1 MTPGSRALLC
11 AFIVTGA
18 LIASFALSQTSEP
31 EGHVT
36 AIFNE
41 VQVLPDKAD
50 ARPAVINDKVDNG
63 TALKTG
69 DASRSELTFADLTI
83 TRLGANTIF
92 SFNRAG
98 RSVRL
103 DSGAILLYVR
113 KDSGGAEISTK
124 AVSVAITG
132 TTLIFESK
140 VDSHDQL
147 TVLEGDARFSLNNFP
162 DQSTQVRAG
171 QLLHVRAGAKKLP
184 KPGRV
189 DLKRIMETHPL
200 IRNFPPLPSL
210 DLILA
215 AADGRNPNPPPPQ
228 PPPPTGGAVSQGGPS
243 PVYIP
248 TGPAS
253 TWWCCIDGQVV
264 QSTEAECRAR
274 GGQAFRSEQEARA
287 HCGGGTWWCCIDGQV
302 VQIPEAQAR
311 ARGNQCYRS
320 REEALAHC
328 GQRCWVCVDGK
339 VVQLSE
345 ADARARRAQCYGSEE
360 EARTHCEGKTGKTCW
375 CCISGEVV
383 QTTET
388 DCREREGQCYGS
400 RREASKHCRGA
411 EKTSTPTPTP
421 HRPHPTSTPKPTP
434 RPTPGRYGY
443 PNNQSNQIPTPK
455 KRYPP
460 IRRATPTPRPGQIIR

>member
-1 MTPGSRALLC
+1 MTPGSRALLR

-50 ARPAVINDKVDNG
+50 ARPAVINDKIDNG
-63 TALKTG
+63 SALKTG

-228 PPPPTGGAVSQGGPS
+228 PPPPTGGAVSQAGPS

-248 TGPAS
+248 TGPAP
-253 TWWCCIDGQVV
+253 TWWCCIDGEVV

-287 HCGGGTWWCCIDGQV
+287 HCGGATWWCCIDGRV
-302 VQIPEAQAR
+302 VQIPGAQAR

-320 REEALAHC
+320 
-328 GQRCWVCVDGK
+328 
-339 VVQLSE
+339 
-345 ADARARRAQCYGSEE
+345 EE
-360 EARTHCEGKTGKTCW
+360 EARTHCKETTGKTCW
-375 CCISGEVV
+375 CCIYGEVV
-383 QTTET
+383 QTTEA

-400 RREASKHCRGA
+400 KKEASKNCRAAGTRSTPTPTA
-411 EKTSTPTPTP
+411 TPHRPYPTPTPTP
-421 HRPHPTSTPKPTP
+421 HRSHPTSTPKPTP
-434 RPTPGRYGY
+434 RPTPGRHDY
-443 PNNQSNQIPTPK
+443 PSNQSNQIPTPK
-455 KRYPP
+455 KKYPP

>member
-1 MTPGSRALLC
+1 MSPGPRALLC
-11 AFIVTGA
+11 AFIMTGA
-18 LIASFALSQTSEP
+18 LIAGFALSQTSEP

-50 ARPAVINDKVDNG
+50 ARPAVINDKIDNG

-113 KDSGGAEISTK
+113 KDSGGAQISTK

-140 VDSHDQL
+140 VDSYDEL

-162 DQSTQVRAG
+162 NQSSQVRAA

-215 AADGRNPNPPPPQ
+215 AADGRNPNLPLPPPQ
-228 PPPPTGGAVSQGGPS
+228 PPPPIGVTGSQGGPS
-243 PVYIP
+243 PVYLPSGPSPVYLP
-248 TGPAS
+248 TGPAP
-253 TWWCCIDGQVV
+253 TLWCCIDGHVV

-274 GGQAFRSEQEARA
+274 GGQAFGSEREARA
-287 HCGGGTWWCCIDGQV
+287 HCGGGG
-302 VQIPEAQAR
+302 
-311 ARGNQCYRS
+311 G
-320 REEALAHC
+320 
-328 GQRCWVCVDGK
+328 G
-339 VVQLSE
+339 
-345 ADARARRAQCYGSEE
+345 
-360 EARTHCEGKTGKTCW
+360 TCW
-375 CCISGEVV
+375 CCIHGEVV
-383 QTTET
+383 QTTEA

-400 RREASKHCRGA
+400 KREASRNCRGA
-411 EKTSTPTPTP
+411 GTTPTPTP
-421 HRPHPTSTPKPTP
+421 HRPYPTATPTPHRSHPTSTPKPIL
-434 RPTPGRYGY
+434 RPTPRQDY
-443 PNNQSNQIPTPK
+443 PSNQSNQIPTPK
-455 KRYPP
+455 KNYPP
-460 IRRATPTPRPGQIIR
+460 IRRASPTPRPRKFIR

>member
-1 MTPGSRALLC
+1 MSPGPRALLC
-11 AFIVTGA
+11 AFIMTGA
-18 LIASFALSQTSEP
+18 LIAGFALSQTSEP

-41 VQVLPDKAD
+41 VQVLPEKAD
-50 ARPAVINDKVDNG
+50 ARPAVINDKIDNG

-69 DASRSELTFADLTI
+69 DASRSELSFADLTI

-92 SFNRAG
+92 SFNKAG

-113 KDSGGAEISTK
+113 KDSGGAQISTK

-140 VDSHDQL
+140 VDSYDEL

-162 DQSTQVRAG
+162 NQSSQVRAA

-215 AADGRNPNPPPPQ
+215 AADGRNPNLPLPPPQ
-228 PPPPTGGAVSQGGPS
+228 PPPPIGVTGSQGGPS
-243 PVYIP
+243 PVYLPSGPSPVYLP
-248 TGPAS
+248 TGPAPTS
-253 TWWCCIDGQVV
+253 WCCIDGHVV

-274 GGQAFRSEQEARA
+274 GGQAFGSEQEARA
-287 HCGGGTWWCCIDGQV
+287 HCGGGG
-302 VQIPEAQAR
+302 
-311 ARGNQCYRS
+311 G
-320 REEALAHC
+320 
-328 GQRCWVCVDGK
+328 G
-339 VVQLSE
+339 
-345 ADARARRAQCYGSEE
+345 
-360 EARTHCEGKTGKTCW
+360 TCW
-375 CCISGEVV
+375 CCIHGEVV
-383 QTTET
+383 QTTEA

-400 RREASKHCRGA
+400 KREASRNCRGA
-411 EKTSTPTPTP
+411 GTTPTPTP
-421 HRPHPTSTPKPTP
+421 HRPYPTATPTPHRSHPTSTPKPIQ
-434 RPTPGRYGY
+434 RPTPRHDY
-443 PNNQSNQIPTPK
+443 PTNQSSQIPTPK
-455 KRYPP
+455 KNYPP
-460 IRRATPTPRPGQIIR
+460 IRRASPTPRPRKFIR

>member
-1 MTPGSRALLC
+1 MIPGSRVLLC

-92 SFNRAG
+92 SFNKAG

-140 VDSHDQL
+140 VDSYDQL

-162 DQSTQVRAG
+162 DQSTQVRAA

-200 IRNFPPLPSL
+200 IKNFPPLPSL

-228 PPPPTGGAVSQGGPS
+228 PQPPTGGAVSQAGPS
-243 PVYIP
+243 PVYLP
-248 TGPAS
+248 TGPAP
-253 TWWCCIDGQVV
+253 TWWCCVDGQVV
-264 QSTEAECRAR
+264 QSTEADCRAR
-274 GGQAFRSEQEARA
+274 GGQAFGSEQEARA
-287 HCGGGTWWCCIDGQV
+287 HCGGGG
-302 VQIPEAQAR
+302 
-311 ARGNQCYRS
+311 G
-320 REEALAHC
+320 
-328 GQRCWVCVDGK
+328 G
-339 VVQLSE
+339 
-345 ADARARRAQCYGSEE
+345 
-360 EARTHCEGKTGKTCW
+360 TCW
-375 CCISGEVV
+375 CCIHGEVV
-383 QTTET
+383 QTTEA

-400 RREASKHCRGA
+400 KKEASKNCRGA
-411 EKTSTPTPTP
+411 GTTPTPTPTPHRPRPTPTPTP
-421 HRPHPTSTPKPTP
+421 HRPHPTPKPTP
-434 RPTPGRYGY
+434 RPTAGRGGY
-443 PNNQSNQIPTPK
+443 PNNQSDQIPTSK
-455 KRYPP
+455 KKYPP
-460 IRRATPTPRPGQIIR
+460 IKRPSPTPRPGRIR